1 MKLELKRRSKR
12 IQTRLLAKTGPQK
25 RELKRIQTRLLA
37 KNRPPRSE
45 SPDASAPS
53 LVRLPSPPKGSLF
66 GLAPSTT
73 EKFVRFSQPP
83 PKGLYGSLSHHRRAC
98 TVSSSPKGFA
108 RSHHLRKASPGLIIS
123 ERLRPVSISERLRP
137 VSSSPKGFA
146 RSHHLW
152 KPNLYS
158 DLSTRFS
165 NVNHATC
172 SRAP

>member
-1 MKLELKRRSKR
+1 LQLIRL
-12 IQTRLLAKTGPQK
+12 QTRLENPEHPHEAITVRSAAPNASKLASLPKPGPQK

-83 PKGLYGSLSHHRRAC
+83 PKGLYGSLSHHR
-98 TVSSSPKGFA
+98 
-108 RSHHLRKASPGLIIS
+108 KASPGLI
-123 ERLRPVSISERLRP
+123 ISERLRP

-146 RSHHLW
+146 RSPHLR
-152 KPNLYS
+152 KASPGLHLLHQS
-158 DLSTRFS
+158 FS
-165 NVNHATC
+165 IATSSPLC
-172 SRAP
+172 YFN

>member
-83 PKGLYGSLSHHRRAC
+83 PKGLYGSLSHHRKAC

-108 RSHHLRKASPGLIIS
+108 RSP
-123 ERLRPVSISERLRP
+123 
-137 VSSSPKGFA
+137 SPKGFA

>member
-83 PKGLYGSLSHHRRAC
+83 PKGLYGSLSHHRKASRI
-98 TVSSSPKGFA
+98 VSSSPKGFA
-108 RSHHLRKASPGLIIS
+108 RSPHLRKASPGLH
-123 ERLRPVSISERLRP
+123 LRKASPGLHLRKALP
-137 VSSSPKGFA
+137 GL
-146 RSHHLW
+146 HLQCESC
-152 KPNLYS
+152 NL
-158 DLSTRFS
+158 LPGAIT
-165 NVNHATC
+165 
-172 SRAP
+172 